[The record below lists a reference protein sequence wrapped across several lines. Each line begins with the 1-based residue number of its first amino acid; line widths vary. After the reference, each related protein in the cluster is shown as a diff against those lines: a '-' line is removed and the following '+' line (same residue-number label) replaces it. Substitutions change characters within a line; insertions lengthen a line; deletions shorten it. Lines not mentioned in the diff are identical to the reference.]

1 MAIFGAN
8 FATKELNFTTP
19 RLAHDFF
26 AKPLSFSRL
35 NTFLTCE
42 KRYFYQYIL
51 ALKEPKSLMQSGT
64 SLGNS
69 LHDSLRD
76 YYEKNERF
84 EMAKFEP
91 FFTKTAQEYGL
102 DELEIRLN
110 LLKIGGDFSQNLR
123 QLEAYFPHSFCE
135 IPRENVK
142 FDGVILT
149 GRIDRILFSGAN
161 FIKNDA
167 NLDQILR
174 EKSAKFCVVDYK
186 SGTIDPKSL
195 QLAFYEALLGVD
207 CEGYFLGLNETKLI
221 SSQKKIDDLREI
233 LQKIGEISSREHD
246 FIPTQTAQN
255 CTYCPYK
262 IICKGEIS

>member
-1 MAIFGAN
+1 MKIGDDFG
-8 FATKELNFTTP
+8 K
-19 RLAHDFF
+19 
-26 AKPLSFSRL
+26 
-35 NTFLTCE
+35 
-42 KRYFYQYIL
+42 
-51 ALKEPKSLMQSGT
+51 
-64 SLGNS
+64 
-69 LHDSLRD
+69 
-76 YYEKNERF
+76 
-84 EMAKFEP
+84 
-91 FFTKTAQEYGL
+91 
-102 DELEIRLN
+102 N
-110 LLKIGGDFSQNLR
+110 LL
-123 QLEAYFPHSFCE
+123 QLEARFPYSFCE

-149 GRIDRILFSGAN
+149 GRIDRILFSGTN

-167 NLDQILR
+167 NLDQILS

-207 CEGYFLGLNETKLI
+207 CESYFLGLNETKLI

-246 FIPTQTAQN
+246 FIPTQTTQN